1 MQIPFG
7 AFGGSGHLVH
17 LRRALLA
24 TAVVTAALSV
34 PTAALASEGAATP
47 FNAAYTAPAPVG
59 VSNWACSGAHVVN
72 RVSVKDSET
81 CLISGNTAG
90 FVAGTYV
97 GKPTANIPPFGDTQ
111 WFSDYNGVEA
121 TSFTAT
127 ILNNGDGT
135 FSLYITAY
143 YA

>member
-1 MQIPFG
+1 MKFLLGTIG
-7 AFGGSGHLVH
+7 LAHA
-17 LRRALLA
+17 RRVLLA
-24 TAVVTAALSV
+24 AAVVTTALTA

-47 FNAAYTAPAPVG
+47 FKATYTAPAPVG
-59 VSNWACSGAHVVN
+59 VSNWTCSGAHVVN

-81 CLISGNTAG
+81 CLISGNTVG

-97 GKPTANIPPFGDTQ
+97 GNPNANVPPFGVTG
-111 WFSDYNGVEA
+111 WFSDYNGAVA

-127 ILNNGDGT
+127 IVNNGDGT
-135 FSLYITAY
+135 FTQYLTAY